1 MGLSFSY
8 DELPYKWSII
18 EPFIRP
24 FSIRIH
30 FAYESF
36 CLDVKLLTTMS
47 TRSYCKYST
56 KKSFFSTFNPWHQF
70 LALWLSPRSREFV
83 GNQGAIP
90 FSPDR
95 FFHYFKWWVYWSFF
109 HNLFNY
115 GFGRRGLVLFFH
127 YLSLD
132 EKSFAFSIPCLF
144 LSWLIAGGNEWDQR
158 IKCPLWKA
166 SLPSL

>member
-1 MGLSFSY
+1 MKAFVSTWNCQRQCRR
-8 DELPYKWSII
+8 D
-18 EPFIRP
+18 
-24 FSIRIH
+24 
-30 FAYESF
+30 
-36 CLDVKLLTTMS
+36 LTVNTQQ
-47 TRSYCKYST
+47 KNL
-56 KKSFFSTFNPWHQF
+56 FFPHLTPDTNSS
-70 LALWLSPRSREFV
+70 LYGYRLRSREFV
-83 GNQGAIP
+83 GKQGAIP
-90 FSPDR
+90 FSRHR

-144 LSWLIAGGNEWDQR
+144 LSWLIAGGNEWDRR